1 MNPLVRVS
9 ERLVPIE
16 RAVSRVMV
24 IGFVALIAVNVA
36 MRYLAG
42 RPIAFAEELAAI
54 LLVWLAFVS
63 ISISI
68 HDRTQIG
75 VTLLVDRLPPR
86 ARVLVAQAVSA
97 LVAFMLA
104 VLLWKSVAWVVSPN
118 VGFEQVITTGWAK
131 WPFFLVVPVW
141 AATSLIHV
149 LAQIAVPS
157 AEHHEVTL

>member
-1 MNPLVRVS
+1 MNPLIRISEGLVRI
-9 ERLVPIE
+9 ERLAS
-16 RAVSRVMV
+16 RAMV
-24 IGFVALIAVNVA
+24 IGFVVLITANVA

-54 LLVWLAFVS
+54 LLVWLAFVA

-75 VTLLVDRLPPR
+75 VTLLVDRLPMR
-86 ARVLVAQAVSA
+86 ARVMVAELVSVLVA
-97 LVAFMLA
+97 LMLA
-104 VLLWKSVAWVVSPN
+104 TFLWKSIDWVLSPN
-118 VGFEQVITTGWAK
+118 VDFEQVITTGWPK

-141 AATSLIHV
+141 SATSLIHV
-149 LAQIAVPS
+149 LAQIAAPS

>member
-1 MNPLVRVS
+1 VNPLVHLSEAVVRV
-9 ERLVPIE
+9 ERM
-16 RAVSRVMV
+16 VSRAMV
-24 IGFVALIAVNVA
+24 IGFVALITVNVA

-54 LLVWLAFVS
+54 LLVWLAFVAV
-63 ISISI
+63 SISI

-75 VTLLVDRLPPR
+75 VTLVVDLLPPR
-86 ARVLVAQAVSA
+86 ARVVMAEIVAI

-104 VLLWKSVAWVVSPN
+104 VLLWKSIAWVTSTN

-149 LAQIAVPS
+149 LAQIAAPS
-157 AEHHEVTL
+157 AEHHEVTI